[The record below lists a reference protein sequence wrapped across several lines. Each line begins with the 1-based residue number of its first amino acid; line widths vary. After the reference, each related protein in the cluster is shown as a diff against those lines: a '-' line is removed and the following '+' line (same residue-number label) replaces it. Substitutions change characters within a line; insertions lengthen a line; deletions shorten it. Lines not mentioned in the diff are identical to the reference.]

1 MPDDSSSDAQENGR
15 SFWSG
20 LRTLLFGEE
29 GETSLRDQIE
39 EAIENH
45 EGEVPRVGDLSPVE
59 RQMLRNLLHFGERPA
74 GDIAV
79 PRGYIIAVPST
90 IALSSAVRRVGDE
103 GVSTCI
109 SRWWVYP

>member
-45 EGEVPRVGDLSPVE
+45 EGEVPRVGDLSPVA
-59 RQMLRNLLHFGERPA
+59 RQMLRNLLHFGARTA
-74 GDIAV
+74 GDLAV
-79 PRGYIIAVPST
+79 PRGDRKRVVEGKSVSVRVDLGGRCII
-90 IALSSAVRRVGDE
+90 
-103 GVSTCI
+103 
-109 SRWWVYP
+109 

>member
-1 MPDDSSSDAQENGR
+1 MPDDSSSDAQEKGR

-45 EGEVPRVGDLSPVE
+45 EGELPRVGDLSQVE
-59 RQMLRNLLHFGERPA
+59 RQMIRNLLHFGISEEHTSELQSLLRTS
-74 GDIAV
+74 
-79 PRGYIIAVPST
+79 ST
-90 IALSSAVRRVGDE
+90 VYCLKNKQNKHQ
-103 GVSTCI
+103 ST
-109 SRWWVYP
+109 

>member
-1 MPDDSSSDAQENGR
+1 MPDDSSSAAQENGR

-45 EGEVPRVGDLSPVE
+45 EGEVPRGGDLSPVE
-59 RQMLRNLLHFGERPA
+59 RQMLRNLLHFGRSEEHTSELQSLMR
-74 GDIAV
+74 ISYAV
-79 PRGYIIAVPST
+79 LCLIKTTNDKIKPIVA
-90 IALSSAVRRVGDE
+90 
-103 GVSTCI
+103 
-109 SRWWVYP
+109 

>member
-29 GETSLRDQIE
+29 GETSLRDQLE

-45 EGEVPRVGDLSPVE
+45 EGEVPRAGALSPVE
-59 RQMLRNLLHFGERPA
+59 RQRHRNLLQFGERTA

-79 PRGYIIAVPST
+79 PRGAIIAVQST
-90 IALSSAVRRVGDE
+90 TAFAGIGNALAAAAHHHL
-103 GVSTCI
+103 
-109 SRWWVYP
+109 

>member
-39 EAIENH
+39 EAIEHH

-59 RQMLRNLLHFGERPA
+59 RQMLRNLLHFAASTA

-79 PRGYIIAVPST
+79 PRRDSLAVPST
-90 IALSSAVRRVGDE
+90 LDLDGPGC
-103 GVSTCI
+103 GVAYAGHS
-109 SRWWVYP
+109 P

>member
-59 RQMLRNLLHFGERPA
+59 RQTLRNLLHFGESTA

-79 PRGYIIAVPST
+79 PRGDIIAVPST
-90 IALSSAVRRVGDE
+90 IDLAGPVAAFAELGRASGRVRGCQD
-103 GVSTCI
+103 G
-109 SRWWVYP
+109 